1 MPLAGDEFIVLE
13 DEKQAKQ
20 ISEHRLLKQRETELI
35 KTSKVTLE
43 NLFDAIKDDAI
54 KELNLVLKS
63 DVQGSLEA
71 ITMP

>member
-1 MPLAGDEFIVLE
+1 VPLAGDEFIVLE